1 MRPPL
6 LWISVAFGAG
16 LWAGLGFLGA
26 WGVGTWGVVAT
37 VLVVA
42 RGVARQAPVGAAIG
56 LMGVSGLLWG
66 AAAVREATAT
76 CQGMWGRGAWG
87 VASRAAIVRLA
98 DPAPEDGGLVEARVE
113 GGRCGGALSMRW
125 PASRPARGGTLW
137 LVAGRWTGD
146 ARRGM
151 LVARRV
157 RQLDGE
163 AKGRGALRD
172 RLARRTDALFG
183 ARAPLVA
190 ALVFA
195 PNAALDPEV
204 RERYA
209 RSGLAH
215 ILSISGL
222 HVGFLAAWLALILRK
237 LGLSPGPRAGAAAL
251 LLVGYLWVLGFPA
264 PATRAAVMLVADQ
277 VARLRQ
283 RVAAPRGV
291 IALSALVVL
300 FADPWALQSVGA
312 WLSVAAIG
320 AVIWADRAM
329 ARSPRVLRLLA
340 PPAAATL
347 VTAPVTA
354 FAFGTVAP
362 IGVVA
367 NLVAIPLAAVAV
379 PGLAMALALPR
390 IAAALS
396 HLLAAGAGLGLA
408 LLDAVARLAASV
420 PGGHVIM
427 IAGWRA
433 ALLWAG
439 VAAAAWWLWSS
450 PRRPWLV
457 GARCGFVVALVCW
470 APVVDT
476 ALGGASLD
484 ACRCLTV
491 HFLDVGQGDAAALR
505 TPAGRWV
512 VVDGGPR
519 TPESDAGRRVVIPF
533 LRRHGASGLALV
545 VATHGDADHL
555 GGLPAVVRAFRP
567 DVVLEPGEPLGR
579 PLYLE
584 FLGEVEAA
592 GSRYHPGRAGDRI
605 ELDGVMLEVLSPDS
619 TLLALPLD
627 VNEHGVVLRVTYGAV
642 RLLLQADAGLPVEAR
657 LAGRVGP
664 VELLKVGHHGSRSAT
679 SDAWLSEL
687 APREA
692 VISVG
697 RRNHYGHPAPEVLA
711 RLARHGVAIL
721 RTDESGT
728 ITFSTDGHGG
738 RVRSHH
744 D

>member
-1 MRPPL
+1 M
-6 LWISVAFGAG
+6 SVAFGAG
-16 LWAGLGFLGA
+16 LWAGLDSFPRSGE
-26 WGVGTWGVVAT
+26 WGGVAL
-37 VLVVA
+37 VLAAALLVA
-42 RGVARQAPVGAAIG
+42 REAPVGSAIG
-56 LMGVSGLLWG
+56 VMGV
-66 AAAVREATAT
+66 A
-76 CQGMWGRGAWG
+76 
-87 VASRAAIVRLA
+87 
-98 DPAPEDGGLVEARVE
+98 
-113 GGRCGGALSMRW
+113 GGA
-125 PASRPARGGTLW
+125 GG
-137 LVAGRWTGD
+137 VGD
-146 ARRGM
+146 ARRGV
-151 LVARRV
+151 LVARRI

-163 AKGRGALRD
+163 GKGRGAVRD
-172 RLARRTDALFG
+172 RLARRADELFG

-195 PNAALDPEV
+195 PDAALDPEV

-237 LGLSPGPRAGAAAL
+237 LGLSPGARAGAAAL

-264 PATRAAVMLVADQ
+264 PATRATVMFVADQ

-555 GGLPAVVRAFRP
+555 GGLPAV
-567 DVVLEPGEPLGR
+567 G
-579 PLYLE
+579 
-584 FLGEVEAA
+584 
-592 GSRYHPGRAGDRI
+592 
-605 ELDGVMLEVLSPDS
+605 
-619 TLLALPLD
+619 
-627 VNEHGVVLRVTYGAV
+627 GAV
-642 RLLLQADAGLPVEAR
+642 PPGGVLQ
-657 LAGRVGP
+657 
-664 VELLKVGHHGSRSAT
+664 
-679 SDAWLSEL
+679 
-687 APREA
+687 PR
-692 VISVG
+692 
-697 RRNHYGHPAPEVLA
+697 
-711 RLARHGVAIL
+711 
-721 RTDESGT
+721 D
-728 ITFSTDGHGG
+728 
-738 RVRSHH
+738 
-744 D
+744 